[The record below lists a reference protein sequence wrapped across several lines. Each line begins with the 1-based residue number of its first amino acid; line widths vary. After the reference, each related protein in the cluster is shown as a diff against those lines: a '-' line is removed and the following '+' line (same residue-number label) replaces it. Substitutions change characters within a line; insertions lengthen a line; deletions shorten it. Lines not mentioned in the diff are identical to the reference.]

1 MNTIANS
8 ILLLLVVGLVYLIIR
23 VVMNDLKKKSGELL
37 SNCCGA
43 KPDGELDF
51 DEDGVK
57 GTCSRCKDGALFE
70 ETEKE

>member
-1 MNTIANS
+1 
-8 ILLLLVVGLVYLIIR
+8 
-23 VVMNDLKKKSGELL
+23 MNDLKKKSGELL

-57 GTCSRCKDGALFE
+57 GTCSRCKDGALYE